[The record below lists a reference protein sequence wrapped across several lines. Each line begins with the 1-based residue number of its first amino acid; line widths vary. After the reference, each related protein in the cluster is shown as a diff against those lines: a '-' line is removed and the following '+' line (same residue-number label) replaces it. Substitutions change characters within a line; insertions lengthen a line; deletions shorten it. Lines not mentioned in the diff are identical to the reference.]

1 MSSYLPMRSATTLLS
16 LRCLAYDSRM
26 SQASLTR
33 SVRFRAAHH
42 YRRTDWSD
50 AENRRVFG
58 ENVNPHEHDY
68 TLAVTVRG
76 HVDEQTGFLV
86 DLGELDRA
94 IESVV
99 APLRGGNL
107 VQRIAEANDGRLQ
120 PSTESLA
127 RWFFSQLGPRIP
139 RPARLL
145 RVRVAESD
153 DLAAEFPAE

>member
-1 MSSYLPMRSATTLLS
+1 
-16 LRCLAYDSRM
+16 M

-33 SVRFRAAHH
+33 SIRFRAAHH
-42 YRRTDWSD
+42 YWREDWTEE
-50 AENRRVFG
+50 ENERAFG
-58 ENVNPHEHDY
+58 ENVNPHEHEY

-76 HVDEQTGFLV
+76 HIDEETGFMV
-86 DLGELDRA
+86 DLGDLDRA
-94 IESVV
+94 IEAVV

-107 VQRIAEANDGRLQ
+107 AETIAAAREGRLR

-127 RWFFSQLGPRIP
+127 RWFFGQLGPRIP

-145 RVRVAESD
+145 RVRVAESE

>member
-1 MSSYLPMRSATTLLS
+1 M
-16 LRCLAYDSRM
+16 AYHSRM

-42 YRRTDWSD
+42 YWRADWTE
-50 AENRRVFG
+50 AENKRVFG
-58 ENVNPHEHDY
+58 ENVQTHEHDY

-76 HVDEQTGFLV
+76 HLDEESGFLV

-94 IESVV
+94 IEAIV
-99 APLRGGNL
+99 APLRGGDL
-107 VQRIAEANDGRLQ
+107 AESIAEVREGRLS

-127 RWFFSQLGPRIP
+127 RWFFGQLSPRIP